1 MAVAQLACLLN
12 EKRRR
17 IKHEED
23 RAMLSTKHVR
33 MSGYWL
39 AAVFLVVCLQTGPT
53 HVGHVFGF
61 LKNGI
66 SGV

>member
-1 MAVAQLACLLN
+1 MAVAQLECLLN
-12 EKRRR
+12 EKRK
-17 IKHEED
+17 IKHAKD
-23 RAMLSTKHVR
+23 RAMLSTEDVR

-61 LKNGI
+61 LK
-66 SGV
+66 S